1 MELFFKHR
9 LGLAIKRNTRHF
21 YRWEYFWLALV
32 VIAALAVHL
41 AMVVVPRDI
50 ILDEVHYINDARFIT
65 EHHYSDR
72 PEHPPLAK
80 LLIVAGI
87 KMFGDNPWGW
97 RILPIVFSTVTLI
110 LFYILCRR
118 LNMSRT
124 AASIAVFLL
133 AFENLNF
140 LMSSLAMLD
149 VYFVT
154 LMMAAFLL
162 YAYQRY
168 IWTGVAIGL
177 SGLAKLFGALSGP
190 AIFFHW
196 VFSKKGR
203 SRWFMLTV
211 IFAIVIFFGLMPLLD
226 YTIHPVLSHNL
237 NPISRVDN
245 MLSLSGS
252 LTYQNVDH
260 PNKSHPWEWLYTY
273 KPFPFYI
280 MPHWTA
286 AISFSIWA
294 LIIPIFIYMIIR
306 AGKKDNA
313 ALFGVSWFAGT
324 YLIWIPAAL
333 ITQRVTYIYYFYPA
347 VGALCLGLGIALAQL
362 IDVFRSRPRGKLKW
376 FSFSA
381 VVIVL
386 VAHTVSFLILSPL
399 IPVDFAKLV
408 GLSQ

>member
-1 MELFFKHR
+1 
-9 LGLAIKRNTRHF
+9 
-21 YRWEYFWLALV
+21 
-32 VIAALAVHL
+32 
-41 AMVVVPRDI
+41 
-50 ILDEVHYINDARFIT
+50 
-65 EHHYSDR
+65 
-72 PEHPPLAK
+72 
-80 LLIVAGI
+80 
-87 KMFGDNPWGW
+87 
-97 RILPIVFSTVTLI
+97 
-110 LFYILCRR
+110 
-118 LNMSRT
+118 MSRT

-140 LMSSLAMLD
+140 LISSLAMLD

-154 LMMAAFLL
+154 FMMAAFLL

-168 IWTGVAIGL
+168 IWSGIAIGL

-203 SRWFMLTV
+203 SRWFLLTV
-211 IFAIVIFFGLMPLLD
+211 IFAIVIFFGLMPVFD
-226 YTIHPVLSHNL
+226 YIIHPAVSADL
-237 NPISRVDN
+237 NPVSRVDN

-260 PNKSHPWEWLYTY
+260 PNKSLPWEWLYTY

-294 LIIPIFIYMIIR
+294 LIVPIFIYMLVR
-306 AGKKDNA
+306 ALKKDDA

-324 YLIWIPAAL
+324 YLVWIPMTL
-333 ITQRVTYIYYFYPA
+333 ITHRVAYIYYFYPA

-362 IDVFRSRPRGKLKW
+362 LNVFRSRPRGKLKW

-381 VVIVL
+381 VVFIIT
-386 VAHTVSFLILSPL
+386 AHIISFLILSPL
-399 IPVDFAKLV
+399 IQVDFAKLV
-408 GLSQ
+408 GLTQ